1 MSARRIPLLVLL
13 GAASACTGSDR
24 SHSPTCGMAQLIG
37 PSLILE
43 QLKQSPYVITDAP
56 RGLPAALPARVVGA
70 AAQNSVTVR
79 AAGRSLSL
87 AYAGADFPANPTET
101 FVFALLVVD
110 DSTQR
115 AEGVLLYNARRPPPS
130 YPQLGS
136 VTGGD
141 ATIPLYGVRVD
152 WRGVNNPTCPL
163 LGVVA
168 PPVAAPGPAP
178 RP

>member
-1 MSARRIPLLVLL
+1 MSARHIPLLVLL
-13 GAASACTGSDR
+13 GAAGACTGSDR

-56 RGLPAALPARVVGA
+56 RGLPGSLPARVVGA
-70 AAQNSVTVR
+70 AAQSSVTVR
-79 AAGRSLSL
+79 AAGPGLTL
-87 AYAGADFPANPTET
+87 AYTGANFPARPTET

-115 AEGVLLYNARRPPPS
+115 AEGVLLYDARRPPPS

-152 WRGVNNPTCPL
+152 WRSVNNPTCPL